1 MKPNGWPSP
10 PAFDRFKTFGHD
22 DLTANIVI
30 FGCSGPPGTID
41 GIKNFNKG
49 NQATK
54 H

>member
-1 MKPNGWPSP
+1 MGGQVLLLLIGLKL
-10 PAFDRFKTFGHD
+10 GHD